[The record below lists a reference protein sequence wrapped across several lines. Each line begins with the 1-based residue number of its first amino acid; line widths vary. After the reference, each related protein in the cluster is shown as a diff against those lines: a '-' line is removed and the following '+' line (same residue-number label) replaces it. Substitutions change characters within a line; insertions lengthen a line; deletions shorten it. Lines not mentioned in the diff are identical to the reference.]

1 MQLRAFDERVG
12 RASWRGFC
20 WGAAAGSLLGTLWA
34 SELVPEIPR
43 FVATAPG
50 AVDLAVAYSGVALSK
65 LSIIT
70 MCAWGTACVV
80 GAWVRFVMPQSRAFD

>member
-1 MQLRAFDERVG
+1 MELRAFDERVG

-20 WGAAAGSLLGTLWA
+20 WGAATGSLLGTLVTD
-34 SELVPEIPR
+34 LVPEMPR

-50 AVDLAVAYSGVALSK
+50 AVDLVIAYSGIVLSK

-70 MCAWGTACVV
+70 MCGWGMACAV
-80 GAWVRFVMPQSRAFD
+80 GAWVRFVAPKSTAFD